1 MKHSKNAQSVPDRK
15 IRETLKHINDE
26 DGEVNATN
34 MDNQE
39 SSVQDNPFR
48 PSELNELRSPVQ
60 PVCIRKNNC
69 TQK

>member
-1 MKHSKNAQSVPDRK
+1 M
-15 IRETLKHINDE
+15 ETPKHINDE

-48 PSELNELRSPVQ
+48 TSELNELRSPVQ
-60 PVCIRKNNC
+60 PVCIQNFDLNKDSTGEKN
-69 TQK
+69 KMGYPILH